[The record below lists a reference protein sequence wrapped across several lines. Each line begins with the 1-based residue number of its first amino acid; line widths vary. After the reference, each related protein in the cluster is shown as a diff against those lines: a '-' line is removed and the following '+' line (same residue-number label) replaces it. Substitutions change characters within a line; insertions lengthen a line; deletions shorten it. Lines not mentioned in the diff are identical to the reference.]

1 MQLLN
6 VQIKGRMRVKELD
19 SAGAELRDYVVEL
32 QETPTAVSLN
42 DFGKVYFYELP
53 NGILKYDTTSTTP
66 LTGFYFILV
75 DTLGGA
81 ITSTGKTIVD
91 AYETVNTV
99 NYQAASDQQ
108 TFTVSG
114 VKYLEAVEFRYAAN
128 DSNNNLVDRL
138 ISKTSEPSRSPFA
151 VSDPNNINKKGIKLD
166 GTVVSSFKA
175 KLEVEISLP
184 K

>member
-53 NGILKYDTTSTTP
+53 NGILKYDATNS
-66 LTGFYFILV
+66 GFYFKLV
-75 DTLGGA
+75 DTLGNI

-91 AYETVNTV
+91 AYETINTI
-99 NYQAASDQQ
+99 NYQIAPDQQ

-114 VKYLEAVEFRYAAN
+114 AKYLEAIELRYAGLDA
-128 DSNNNLVDRL
+128 SNAVVDRL
-138 ISKTSEPSRSPFA
+138 ISKTLEPSRSLFA
-151 VSDPNNINKKGIKLD
+151 VSDPANVNKKGIKLD
-166 GTVVSSFKA
+166 GNTVSSFKA